1 VEVLAMTVLVV
12 VASRHGG
19 TLGIAEAVAAGL
31 CDAGVP
37 ADLVRLTDAGLHADT
52 DPDPG
57 GYEAVVLGSAV
68 YGAHWLVEAARWADD
83 HADALRTRPV
93 WLFSS
98 GPVAP
103 GLVPDSAAERDAVLV
118 EGLTADLGARGHRLF
133 GGRLERASLTPQELA
148 VVTAF
153 RVADVDSRDLPAA
166 RRWAE
171 AIAAELVRRRER
183 PRETPVAV
191 TRATTTG

>member
-1 VEVLAMTVLVV
+1 MTVLVV

-31 CDAGVP
+31 CDAGGA
-37 ADLVRLTDAGLHADT
+37 ADLVRLTDADMHADT

-83 HADALRTRPV
+83 HADALRGRPV

-98 GPVAP
+98 GPVADGP
-103 GLVPDSAAERDAVLV
+103 LPAERDAVLV
-118 EGLTADLGARGHRLF
+118 EGVMADLGARGHRLF
-133 GGRLERASLTPQELA
+133 GGRLERASLNPQELA
-148 VVTAF
+148 IVTAF
-153 RVADVDSRDLPAA
+153 RVPDVDTRDLAAA
-166 RRWAE
+166 RAWGGV
-171 AIAAELVRRRER
+171 IAAELIRLRDRRRR
-183 PRETPVAV
+183 TPGAV
-191 TRATTTG
+191 TRAATTG

>member
-1 VEVLAMTVLVV
+1 

-19 TLGIAEAVAAGL
+19 TLGIAEEVAAGL
-31 CDAGVP
+31 CDAGV
-37 ADLVRLTDAGLHADT
+37 ATDLVRLADAGLHADT
-52 DPDPG
+52 DPEPG

-68 YGAHWLVEAARWADD
+68 YGAHWLLEAVRWADD
-83 HADALRTRPV
+83 HADALRARPV

-98 GPVAP
+98 GPVAEGP
-103 GLVPDSAAERDAVLV
+103 LPAERDAVLV
-118 EGLTADLGARGHRLF
+118 EGVMADLGARGHRLF

-153 RVADVDSRDLPAA
+153 RVADVDTRDLPAA

-171 AIAAELVRRRER
+171 AIAGELVRLRDR
-183 PRETPVAV
+183 PREAPV
-191 TRATTTG
+191 TSATTG

>member
-1 VEVLAMTVLVV
+1 MTVLVV

-31 CDAGVP
+31 CDAGV
-37 ADLVRLTDAGLHADT
+37 AANLVRVADADT

-83 HADALRTRPV
+83 HADALRARPV

-98 GPVAP
+98 GPVAEGP
-103 GLVPDSAAERDAVLV
+103 LPAERDAVLV
-118 EGLTADLGARGHRLF
+118 EGVMADLGARGHRLF
-133 GGRLERASLTPQELA
+133 GGRLERASLGPQELA

-153 RVADVDSRDLPAA
+153 RVPDVDLRDLPAA
-166 RRWAE
+166 RRWGE
-171 AIAAELVRRRER
+171 AIAAEIVRLRNR
-183 PRETPVAV
+183 PPAAPGAV
-191 TRATTTG
+191 TRAATAG